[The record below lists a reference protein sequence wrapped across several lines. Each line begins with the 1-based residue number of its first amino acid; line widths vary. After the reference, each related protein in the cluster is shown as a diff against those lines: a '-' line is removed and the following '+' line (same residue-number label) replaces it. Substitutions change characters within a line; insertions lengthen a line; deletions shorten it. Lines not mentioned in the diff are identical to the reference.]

1 MDLSQLEYF
10 AELCRV
16 RNYTK
21 ASENLHVAQPSIT
34 QAVRQLEDELGIQLV
49 DRSQRPLGL
58 TEAGQRFDEVFHPE
72 RMV

>member
-1 MDLSQLEYF
+1 MDLRQLEYF

-21 ASENLHVAQPSIT
+21 VSENLHVAQPSIT
-34 QAVRQLEDELGIQLV
+34 KAVRQLEDELGIQLV
-49 DRSQRPLGL
+49 DRSQRPQGL